1 MKNKYNFIYI
11 LFLCAFFTH
20 RFRVFIVSKVGER
33 SVSSEIWFIQKIIG
47 SRKRWPALS
56 HRIGRISV
64 HWTLNQKGGKF
75 GSEWYL
81 LSNIRLISSVSC
93 FYVKKKKKVLF
104 VYFIILILV
113 LDKLYVRSRVRRR
126 VIWVS
131 LSLIGGW
138 DDEWW
143 LVMSWWSLNL
153 SIPTK
158 YCCKAFMHVSLKVK
172 TRIISLYL
180 ASYHSKVSAWSP
192 QLVTTQHQ

>member
-1 MKNKYNFIYI
+1 M
-11 LFLCAFFTH
+11 A
-20 RFRVFIVSKVGER
+20 
-33 SVSSEIWFIQKIIG
+33 
-47 SRKRWPALS
+47 ALS

-126 VIWVS
+126 VIWVG
-131 LSLIGGW
+131 LSLIDRWVGW
-138 DDEWW
+138 WMVTGDE
-143 LVMSWWSLNL
+143 LMKFKSLYP
-153 SIPTK
+153 PTK